1 MKLAGLFFSI
11 VAGCCIIS
19 TNRGQLIKF
28 QEHFE
33 LYRNLWEDR
42 LLLHDI
48 SKHIPSEFIA

>member
-33 LYRNLWEDR
+33 LYRNLWENR

-48 SKHIPSEFIA
+48 SKRIPGEFIA